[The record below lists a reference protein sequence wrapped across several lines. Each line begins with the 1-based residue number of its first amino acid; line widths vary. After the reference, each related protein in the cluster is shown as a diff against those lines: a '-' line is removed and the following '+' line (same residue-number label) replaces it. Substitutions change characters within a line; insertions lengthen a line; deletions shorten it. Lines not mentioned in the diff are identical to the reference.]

1 MKAISTATA
10 PAALGPYSQA
20 IDAGAF
26 VFVSGQVPVNP
37 ATGQIP
43 LGAAAQA
50 EQAFSNVRAIL
61 EAAGLGMD
69 AVVKTTVFLSD
80 LADFPTVRDFGDA
93 FDLSAEDRAFVE
105 MRLSVAREVD
115 RLGEEQGVSQREL
128 ARRMGTKQRPF
139 RA

>member
-80 LADFPTVRDFGDA
+80 LADFPTVNEVYAKFFSKPFPARSCVQVAAIPKGA
-93 FDLSAEDRAFVE
+93 RLEVE
-105 MRLSVAREVD
+105 VIAAR
-115 RLGEEQGVSQREL
+115 GG
-128 ARRMGTKQRPF
+128 A
-139 RA
+139 